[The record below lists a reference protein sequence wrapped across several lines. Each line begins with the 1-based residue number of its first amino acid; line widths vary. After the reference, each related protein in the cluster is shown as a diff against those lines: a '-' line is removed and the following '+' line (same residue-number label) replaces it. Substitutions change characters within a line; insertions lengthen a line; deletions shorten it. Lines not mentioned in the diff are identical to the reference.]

1 MFELRTRLT
10 SACQATDCKGRDM
23 EITGHCLVRFAVL
36 LCLALLAVQPL
47 AAAPLESRMDAFV
60 VKRDKDGKETL
71 KPGAAVVPGDVLE
84 YQLVYRNAGKQAL
97 NGIEVTGPVPAKT
110 QFVPGSARPEGARE
124 VLVSI
129 DGGKTFE
136 PEPVKRVRRLPN
148 GREETYVVPPEEYT
162 HLRWRLGGALAA
174 GAEKRF
180 RYRVKVD

>member
-1 MFELRTRLT
+1 MEV
-10 SACQATDCKGRDM
+10 KGPYPAW
-23 EITGHCLVRFAVL
+23 FAGLLWVMVL
-36 LCLALLAVQPL
+36 AGQPL

-71 KPGAAVVPGDVLE
+71 KPGAAVVPGDMLE

-110 QFVPGSARPEGARE
+110 QFVPGTARLDGARE
-124 VLVSI
+124 VVVSI

-136 PEPVKRVRRLPN
+136 PEPVKRVRRLPD
-148 GREETYVVPPEEYT
+148 GREETFVVPPEEYT